1 MDAETLKTLVALGE
15 HGGSVAMLI
24 AVFIAG
30 RASRA
35 AAEAVENLKAI
46 RTGLEAGFKALD
58 ARAAE
63 TDEKLDTI
71 GRDVSKLPLQIVSA
85 VRR

>member
-1 MDAETLKTLVALGE
+1 MDTETLKVLIALGE

-30 RASRA
+30 RASRV

-46 RTGLEAGFKALD
+46 RVGLDKGFAEM
-58 ARAAE
+58 ARRDGDS
-63 TDEKLDTI
+63 DEKLDAI
-71 GRDVSKLPLQIVSA
+71 RNELSRLPLQIVSI
-85 VRR
+85 RR